1 MIKIVRVDHRLM
13 HGQVVFSWVKQYDI
27 DHIIVGDDL
36 VQSNPIASMALKM
49 AKPTGVKLDIVKVAA
64 VQELVAANLQ
74 DKIMILIKG
83 PQQALQLVQAIS
95 EIKEINYGGIAKK
108 DDSKQY
114 GQAIFLNP
122 EELKATKEI
131 IDQGVKIFIQQVPSS
146 PVEKAS
152 F

>member
-64 VQELVAANLQ
+64 VQELVAANPQ